1 MEVICDTKGNNR
13 LVWDE
18 RKDCFNELNSLINE
32 ITCKEAPAVVLSS
45 QGTYQTSVLASWT
58 SPKMI

>member
-45 QGTYQTSVLASWT
+45 
-58 SPKMI
+58 